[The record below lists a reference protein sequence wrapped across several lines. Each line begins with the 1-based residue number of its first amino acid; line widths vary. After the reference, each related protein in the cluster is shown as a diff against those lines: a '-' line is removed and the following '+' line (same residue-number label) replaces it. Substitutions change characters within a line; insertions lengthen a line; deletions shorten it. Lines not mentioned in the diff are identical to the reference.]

1 MMNKR
6 RLPLL
11 LAAAALPFPLHAE
24 LLVYEGFDPSDPGM
38 SLDSGQLAGATS
50 KGFAADSTWEVA
62 GNEDY
67 TADFASDGLTMD
79 GLAST
84 GGSVQIGVG
93 GSSKTSGVNVYR
105 QSGTSVAPGGTIYGS
120 FLFRNNQAESRY
132 LTSFG
137 LETGENMPDDK
148 GASRGAH
155 RIADNDA
162 AMLVAISPDSFAR
175 DEEGVPGRAT
185 QGVKV
190 GKYPSHGS
198 KEMGQ
203 ADYDL
208 PNGETFLV
216 VWSIANA
223 AGSEAA
229 QGGGQQVVMWILS
242 QDNLNAIRAAGDATQ
257 EAVDANH
264 SVRVVVDKGLRGR
277 LLDTD
282 FFNLGATIAGGSK
295 QSSSVYDE
303 LRIGT
308 DMASVLPAP

>member
-1 MMNKR
+1 MR
-6 RLPLL
+6 TRLLPLL
-11 LAAAALPFPLHAE
+11 LAAAALPFPLQAE
-24 LLVYEGFDPSDPGM
+24 LLVYEGFDPSDPGL

-50 KGFAADSTWEVA
+50 KGFDADSAWEVA
-62 GNEDY
+62 ANDDY
-67 TADFASDGLTMD
+67 TAEFTSDGLTME
-79 GLAST
+79 GLATS
-84 GGSVQIGVG
+84 GGAVRVGVG

-105 QSGTSVAPGGTIYGS
+105 PSGASAPPGSTIFGS
-120 FLFRNNQAESRY
+120 FLFQNNQAESRY

-137 LETGENMPDDK
+137 LETGEDLPDDK

-155 RIADNDA
+155 RVADNDA
-162 AMLVAISPDSFAR
+162 AMLLAISPDSFAR

-185 QGVKV
+185 QGIKV

-198 KEMGQ
+198 KEMAQ

-216 VWSIANA
+216 VWSIANV

-242 QDNLNAIRAAGDATQ
+242 PDNLKAIRAAGDATQ

-264 SVRVVVDKGLRGR
+264 LVRVVVDKGLRGR

-282 FFNLGATIAGGSK
+282 FLNLGATIAGGSK
-295 QSSSVYDE
+295 QSSSIYDE

>member
-1 MMNKR
+1 MTKPR
-6 RLPLL
+6 RLSFLL
-11 LAAAALPFPLHAE
+11 AAALPFTLQAE
-24 LLVYEGFDPSDPGM
+24 VLVYEGFDPSDPGV

-50 KGFAADSTWEVA
+50 KGFVADSTWEVA
-62 GNEDY
+62 GNDDY
-67 TADFASDGLTMD
+67 TAEFTADGLTME
-79 GLAST
+79 GLASA
-84 GGSVQIGVG
+84 GGAVRVGVG

-105 QSGTSVAPGGTIYGS
+105 PSGASAAPGSTIFGS
-120 FLFRNNQAESRY
+120 FLFQNNQAESRY

-137 LETGENMPDDK
+137 LETGEDLPDDK
-148 GASRGAH
+148 GTSRGAH

-185 QGVKV
+185 QGIKV

-198 KEMGQ
+198 KEMAQ
-203 ADYDL
+203 AEYDL

-264 SVRVVVDKGLRGR
+264 LVRVVVDKGLRGR

-282 FFNLGATIAGGSK
+282 FLNLGATIAGGSK

>member
-1 MMNKR
+1 MR
-6 RLPLL
+6 TRLLPLL
-11 LAAAALPFPLHAE
+11 LAAAALPFPLQAE
-24 LLVYEGFDPSDPGM
+24 LLVYEGFDPSDPGL
-38 SLDSGQLAGATS
+38 SLESGQLAGATS

-62 GNEDY
+62 ANDDY
-67 TADFASDGLTMD
+67 TAEFTSDGLTME
-79 GLAST
+79 GLATS
-84 GGSVQIGVG
+84 GGAVRVGVG

-105 QSGTSVAPGGTIYGS
+105 PSGASAAPGSTIFGS
-120 FLFRNNQAESRY
+120 FLFQNNQAESRY

-137 LETGENMPDDK
+137 LETGEDLPDDK

-155 RIADNDA
+155 RVADNDA
-162 AMLVAISPDSFAR
+162 AMLLAISPDSFAR
-175 DEEGVPGRAT
+175 DEEGVPGRTT
-185 QGVKV
+185 QGIKV
-190 GKYPSHGS
+190 GKYPSYGS
-198 KEMGQ
+198 KEMAQ

-216 VWSIANA
+216 VWSIANV

-242 QDNLNAIRAAGDATQ
+242 PDNLKAIRAAGDATQ

-264 SVRVVVDKGLRGR
+264 LVRVVVDKGLRGR

-282 FFNLGATIAGGSK
+282 FLNLGATIAGGSK
-295 QSSSVYDE
+295 QSSSIYDE

-308 DMASVLPAP
+308 DMVSVLPAP

>member
-1 MMNKR
+1 MR
-6 RLPLL
+6 TRLLPLL
-11 LAAAALPFPLHAE
+11 LAAAALPFPLQAE
-24 LLVYEGFDPSDPGM
+24 LLVYEGFDPSDPGL

-62 GNEDY
+62 ANDDY
-67 TADFASDGLTMD
+67 TAEFTSDGLTME
-79 GLAST
+79 GLATS
-84 GGSVQIGVG
+84 GGAVRVGVG

-105 QSGTSVAPGGTIYGS
+105 PSGASAAPGSTIFGS
-120 FLFRNNQAESRY
+120 FLFQNNQAESRY

-137 LETGENMPDDK
+137 LETGEDLPDDK

-155 RIADNDA
+155 RVADNDA
-162 AMLVAISPDSFAR
+162 AMLLAISPDSFAR
-175 DEEGVPGRAT
+175 DEEGVPGRTT
-185 QGVKV
+185 QGIKV

-198 KEMGQ
+198 KEMAQ

-216 VWSIANA
+216 VWSIANV

-242 QDNLNAIRAAGDATQ
+242 PDNLKAIRAAGDATQ

-264 SVRVVVDKGLRGR
+264 LVRVVVDKGLRGR

-282 FFNLGATIAGGSK
+282 FLNLGATIAGGSK
-295 QSSSVYDE
+295 QSSSIYDE

-308 DMASVLPAP
+308 DMVSVLPAP

>member
-1 MMNKR
+1 
-6 RLPLL
+6 
-11 LAAAALPFPLHAE
+11 
-24 LLVYEGFDPSDPGM
+24 
-38 SLDSGQLAGATS
+38 
-50 KGFAADSTWEVA
+50 
-62 GNEDY
+62 
-67 TADFASDGLTMD
+67 MD
-79 GLAST
+79 GLATS
-84 GGSVQIGVG
+84 GGAVRVGVG
-93 GSSKTSGVNVYR
+93 GSSKASGVNVYR
-105 QSGTSVAPGGTIYGS
+105 QSGSSVPPGGTIYGS
-120 FLFRNNQAESRY
+120 FLFQNNQAESRY

-137 LETGENMPDDK
+137 LETGEDLPDDK

-155 RIADNDA
+155 RVSDNDA
-162 AMLVAISPDSFAR
+162 AMLLAVSPDSFAR

-190 GKYPSHGS
+190 GKYPSYGS
-198 KEMGQ
+198 KEMAQ

-242 QDNLNAIRAAGDATQ
+242 QDNLNAVRAAGDATP

-264 SVRVVVDKGLRGR
+264 LVRVVVDKGLRGR

-282 FFNLGATIAGGSK
+282 FLNLGATIAGGSK
-295 QSSSVYDE
+295 QSSSMYDE